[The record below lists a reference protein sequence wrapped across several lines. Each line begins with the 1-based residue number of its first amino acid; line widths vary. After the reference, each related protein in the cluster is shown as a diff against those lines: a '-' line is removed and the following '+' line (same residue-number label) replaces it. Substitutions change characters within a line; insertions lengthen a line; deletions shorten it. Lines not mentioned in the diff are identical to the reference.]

1 MNDKGRRALLMGG
14 AAASLQLWW
23 LRVLTKKFHFYG
35 NITQHEAKAGRRSD
49 LQRKHVGTNVQQ
61 KQLADSICL
70 KQGHYDLGSSS
81 SDESSTRE
89 SSRSGGFYDRYL
101 TIGIQIVV
109 SSLRPIVT
117 NHNDLN
123 QPTI

>member
-1 MNDKGRRALLMGG
+1 MSEL
-14 AAASLQLWW
+14 
-23 LRVLTKKFHFYG
+23 
-35 NITQHEAKAGRRSD
+35 I
-49 LQRKHVGTNVQQ
+49 QQ